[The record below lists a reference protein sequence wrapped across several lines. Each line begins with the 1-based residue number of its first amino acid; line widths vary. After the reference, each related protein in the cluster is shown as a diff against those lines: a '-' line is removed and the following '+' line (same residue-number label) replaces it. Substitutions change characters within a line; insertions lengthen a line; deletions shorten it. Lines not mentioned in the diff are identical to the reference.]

1 MCEAGFGTGGRGS
14 AGLGRRFDASFL
26 WWIPPLFVSSAVM
39 SGCPDEEEAGG
50 GVKAVPARLL
60 ERKEQLCPGAGGS
73 GCVDSGPC
81 SLSAAQAQPSG
92 PEP

>member
-1 MCEAGFGTGGRGS
+1 MRVSEDALMLPFFGGS
-14 AGLGRRFDASFL
+14 LCSL
-26 WWIPPLFVSSAVM
+26 SAVL
-39 SGCPDEEEAGG
+39 SCQDVPEEEEAGG

-73 GCVDSGPC
+73 GCVDSGPR
-81 SLSAAQAQPSG
+81 SLSAALAQPSS